1 MYTSLASQAQSKFL
15 NTPTEI
21 RDAIYAY
28 LIPNQIHLFRG
39 EAGIRSS
46 LCIHRDSDGDPDCA
60 SRAAVQG
67 LEGALYS
74 HRLRSSWG
82 EHWRCEEH
90 AQEVCGE
97 TMMMGLSLTCKL
109 L

>member
-28 LIPNQIHLFRG
+28 LISNQIHLFRG

-60 SRAAVQG
+60 SELPSRDLKVPSTHIAYARP
-67 LEGALYS
+67 GAS
-74 HRLRSSWG
+74 IGDARNMRKRSAERL
-82 EHWRCEEH
+82 
-90 AQEVCGE
+90 
-97 TMMMGLSLTCKL
+97 
-109 L
+109 